1 MRAILFADGCP
12 LSSLIGALEARGLVA
27 QVSDRDALDRH
38 LAEGRR
44 TLYCGFDPSA
54 PSLQVGNLVPLMV
67 LRRCQLAGHRPI
79 ALVGGATGLIG
90 DPSGRDE
97 ERTLNDDDTVAR
109 WTENIRRQVSR
120 FIDLDGDAGLVVNN
134 LDWMRGQDA
143 IGFLRDV
150 GKHFSVNAMLAR
162 DAVRARLDREGGGI
176 SFTEFSYMLL
186 QAFDFAELARRH
198 DCTLQVAGNDQWG
211 NIASGIDLGRRLL
224 GRRLFG
230 MTSPLVTRADGVK
243 FGKSAGGAVWLDAQ
257 HTSPYAFHQFWLNCA
272 DADVVPFLR
281 CFTVLPASAID
292 EVAEEVRAHPERRDG
307 QRALAAEV
315 TRLVHGEA
323 ALRSAERIA
332 KALFGGDIRAL
343 TAADLGQ
350 LELDG
355 MERSAVPDGTGLLDA
370 LTSSGLT
377 RSNAEARRMV
387 QAGAIRLNGTPV
399 ADPTLRLTAADAL
412 HGRHHLLRCGKKR
425 WHLMVLARN

>member
-1 MRAILFADGCP
+1 MT
-12 LSSLIGALEARGLVA
+12 SLIGALEARGLVA
-27 QVSDRDALDRH
+27 QVSDRDGLDRH
-38 LAEGRR
+38 LADGRR

-67 LRRCQLAGHRPI
+67 LRRYQLAGHRPI

-97 ERTLNDDDTVAR
+97 ERSLNDDDTVAG

-134 LDWMRGQDA
+134 LDWMREQDA

-162 DAVRARLDREGGGI
+162 DAVRARIDREGAGI

-211 NIASGIDLGRRLL
+211 NIASGIDLGRRLH

-243 FGKSAGGAVWLDAQ
+243 FGKSAGGAVWLDAE

-272 DADVVPFLR
+272 DADVVPFLGY
-281 CFTVLPASAID
+281 FTVLPTSEID
-292 EVAEEVRAHPERRDG
+292 EVAAEVRAHPERRQG

-323 ALRSAERIA
+323 ALQSADRIA
-332 KALFGGDIRAL
+332 KALFGGDVRTL
-343 TAADLGQ
+343 TEDDLGQ

-355 MERSAVPDGTGLLDA
+355 MERTSVPDGTGLLDA
-370 LTSSGLT
+370 LTSAGLT
-377 RSNAEARRMV
+377 RSNGEARRMIA
-387 QAGAIRLNGTPV
+387 AGAVHLNGSPV
-399 ADPTLRLTAADAL
+399 ADAALRLTAKGAL
-412 HGRHHLLRCGKKR
+412 HGRHHLLRRGKKR
-425 WHLMVLARN
+425 WHLMVLQQG

>member
-1 MRAILFADGCP
+1 MT
-12 LSSLIGALEARGLVA
+12 SLIGALEARGLVA
-27 QVSDRDALDRH
+27 QVSDRDGLDRH

-67 LRRCQLAGHRPI
+67 LRRYQLAGHRPI

-97 ERTLNDDDTVAR
+97 ERSLNDDDTVAA

-134 LDWMRGQDA
+134 LDWMRKQDA

-162 DAVRARLDREGGGI
+162 DAVRARIDREGAGI

-186 QAFDFAELARRH
+186 QAFDFAELAKRL

-211 NIASGIDLGRRLL
+211 NIASGIDLGRRLH

-243 FGKSAGGAVWLDAQ
+243 FGKSAGGAVWLDAE
-257 HTSPYAFHQFWLNCA
+257 HTSPFAFHQFWLNCA
-272 DADVVPFLR
+272 DADVVPFLGY
-281 CFTVLPASAID
+281 FTVLTTSEID
-292 EVAEEVRAHPERRDG
+292 EVAAEVEARPERREG
-307 QRALAAEV
+307 QRVLAAEV

-332 KALFGGDIRAL
+332 KALFGGDIRTLAED
-343 TAADLGQ
+343 DLGQ

-355 MERSAVPDGTGLLDA
+355 MERSSVPDGTGLLDA
-370 LTSSGLT
+370 LTSAGLT

-387 QAGAIRLNGTPV
+387 GAGAIHLNGSPV
-399 ADPTLRLTAADAL
+399 ADASLRLTAGTAL
-412 HGRHHLLRCGKKR
+412 HGRHHLLRRGKKHWR
-425 WHLMVLARN
+425 LIVLQPH

>member
-1 MRAILFADGCP
+1 MG
-12 LSSLIGALEARGLVA
+12 SLIDALDARGLLA
-27 QVSDRDALDRH
+27 QASDRNALDLH

-44 TLYCGFDPSA
+44 TLYCGFDPTA

-67 LRRCQLAGHRPI
+67 LRRYQLAGHRPI

-97 ERTLNDDDTVAR
+97 ERSLNDDDTVAQ

-134 LDWMRGQDA
+134 LDWMRAQDA

-162 DAVRARLDREGGGI
+162 DAVRARIDREGAGI

-186 QAFDFAELARRH
+186 QAFDFVELARRH

-224 GRRLFG
+224 SRRLYG
-230 MTSPLVTRADGVK
+230 MTSPLVTRADGTK
-243 FGKSAGGAVWLDAQ
+243 FGKSAGGAVWLDAA
-257 HTSPYAFHQFWLNCA
+257 HTSPYAFHQFWLNSA
-272 DADVVPFLR
+272 DADVAPFLR
-281 CFTVLPASAID
+281 TFTVLPTSEIN
-292 EVAEEVRAHPERRDG
+292 EVAAEVRDQPERREG
-307 QRALAAEV
+307 QRILAAEI
-315 TRLVHGEA
+315 TRLVHGED
-323 ALRSAERIA
+323 ALQSAERIA

-343 TAADLGQ
+343 TEADLDQ
-350 LELDG
+350 LALDG
-355 MERSAVPDGTGLLDA
+355 MERTSVTPGTGLLDA
-370 LTSSGLT
+370 LSSAGVT
-377 RSNAEARRMV
+377 RSNAEARRLV
-387 QAGAIRLNGTPV
+387 QAGAVHLNGQPV
-399 ADPTLRLTAADAL
+399 ADSALRLTAQGAL
-412 HGRHHLLRCGKKR
+412 HGRHHLLRRGKKR
-425 WHLMVLARN
+425 WHLIALQAN

>member
-1 MRAILFADGCP
+1 M
-12 LSSLIGALEARGLVA
+12 SSLIGALEARGLVA

-67 LRRCQLAGHRPI
+67 LRRYQLAGHRPI

-97 ERTLNDDDTVAR
+97 ERSLNDDDTVAG

-134 LDWMRGQDA
+134 LDWMREQDA

-162 DAVRARLDREGGGI
+162 DAVRARIDREGAGI

-211 NIASGIDLGRRLL
+211 NIASGIDLGRRLH

-243 FGKSAGGAVWLDAQ
+243 FGKSAAGAVWLDAE

-272 DADVVPFLR
+272 DADVAPFLGY
-281 CFTVLPASAID
+281 FTVLPASEID
-292 EVAEEVRAHPERRDG
+292 EVAAEVQAHPERRQG
-307 QRALAAEV
+307 QRVLAAEV

-323 ALRSAERIA
+323 ALQSAERIA
-332 KALFGGDIRAL
+332 KALFGGEIRAL
-343 TAADLGQ
+343 TKDDLGQ

-355 MERSAVPDGTGLLDA
+355 MERTSVPDGTGLLEA
-370 LTSSGLT
+370 LTSAGLT

-387 QAGAIRLNGTPV
+387 GAGAIQLNGSPV
-399 ADPTLRLTAADAL
+399 ADAALRLTAADAL
-412 HGRHHLLRCGKKR
+412 HGRHHLLRRGKKR
-425 WHLMVLARN
+425 WHLMVLQAH

>member
-1 MRAILFADGCP
+1 MT
-12 LSSLIGALEARGLVA
+12 SLIGALEARGLVA
-27 QVSDRDALDRH
+27 QVSDRDGLDRH
-38 LAEGRR
+38 LADGRR

-67 LRRCQLAGHRPI
+67 LRRYQLAGHRPI

-97 ERTLNDDDTVAR
+97 ERALNDDDTVAG
-109 WTENIRRQVSR
+109 WTESIRRQVSR
-120 FIDLDGDAGLVVNN
+120 FIDLGGDAGLVVNN
-134 LDWMRGQDA
+134 LDWMREQDA

-162 DAVRARLDREGGGI
+162 DAVRARIDREGSGI

-211 NIASGIDLGRRLL
+211 NIASGIDLGRRLH

-243 FGKSAGGAVWLDAQ
+243 FGKSAGGAVWLDAE

-272 DADVVPFLR
+272 DADVVPFLGY
-281 CFTVLPASAID
+281 FTVLPTSEID
-292 EVAEEVRAHPERRDG
+292 EVAAEVRAHPERRQG
-307 QRALAAEV
+307 QRLLAAEV

-323 ALRSAERIA
+323 ALQSAERIA
-332 KALFGGDIRAL
+332 KALFGGDVRTL
-343 TAADLGQ
+343 TEDDLGQ

-355 MERSAVPDGTGLLDA
+355 MERTSVPDGTGLLDA
-370 LTSSGLT
+370 LTSAGLT
-377 RSNAEARRMV
+377 RSNGEARRMV
-387 QAGAIRLNGTPV
+387 AAGAVHLNGSPV
-399 ADPTLRLTAADAL
+399 ADTALRLTAKDAL
-412 HGRHHLLRCGKKR
+412 HGRQHLLRRGKKR
-425 WHLMVLARN
+425 WHLMVLLQH

>member
-1 MRAILFADGCP
+1 MT
-12 LSSLIGALEARGLVA
+12 SLIGALEARGLVA
-27 QVSDRDALDRH
+27 QVSDRDGLDRH
-38 LAEGRR
+38 LADGRR

-54 PSLQVGNLVPLMV
+54 ASLQVGNLVPLMV
-67 LRRCQLAGHRPI
+67 LRRYQLAGHRPI

-97 ERTLNDDDTVAR
+97 ERSLNDDDTVAG

-120 FIDLDGDAGLVVNN
+120 FIDLDGGAGLVVNN
-134 LDWMRGQDA
+134 LDWMREQDA
-143 IGFLRDV
+143 LGFLRDV

-162 DAVRARLDREGGGI
+162 DAVRARIDREGAGI

-211 NIASGIDLGRRLL
+211 NIASGIDLGRRLH
-224 GRRLFG
+224 GQRLFG

-243 FGKSAGGAVWLDAQ
+243 FGKSAAGAVWLDAE

-272 DADVVPFLR
+272 DADVVPFLGY
-281 CFTVLPASAID
+281 FTVLPESEIG
-292 EVAEEVRAHPERRDG
+292 EVAAEVGAHPERREG
-307 QRALAAEV
+307 QRVLAAEV

-323 ALRSAERIA
+323 ALQSAERIA
-332 KALFGGDIRAL
+332 KALFGGEIRAL
-343 TAADLGQ
+343 TQGDLGQ

-355 MERSAVPDGTGLLDA
+355 MERTSVPDGTGLLDA
-370 LTSSGLT
+370 LTSAGLT

-387 QAGAIRLNGTPV
+387 GASAIHLNGSPV
-399 ADPTLRLTAADAL
+399 ADATLRLTAHDAL
-412 HGRHHLLRCGKKR
+412 HGRHHLLRRGKKH
-425 WHLMVLARN
+425 WHLMVLQAP

>member
-1 MRAILFADGCP
+1 MT
-12 LSSLIGALEARGLVA
+12 SLIGALEARGLVA
-27 QVSDRDALDRH
+27 QVSDRDGLDRH
-38 LAEGRR
+38 LAGGRR
-44 TLYCGFDPSA
+44 TLYCGFDPTA

-67 LRRCQLAGHRPI
+67 LRRYQLAGHRPI

-97 ERTLNDDDTVAR
+97 ERSLNDDDTVAR

-120 FIDLDGDAGLVVNN
+120 FIDLDADAGLVVNN

-162 DAVRARLDREGGGI
+162 DAVRARIDREGAGI

-186 QAFDFAELARRH
+186 QAFDFVELARRH

-211 NIASGIDLGRRLL
+211 NIASGIDLGRRRL
-224 GRRLFG
+224 GRRLYG

-243 FGKSAGGAVWLDAQ
+243 FGKSADGAVWLDAE

-272 DADVVPFLR
+272 DADVAPFLR
-281 CFTVLPASAID
+281 TFTVLPASEI
-292 EVAEEVRAHPERRDG
+292 EQVASQVRDHPERREG
-307 QRALAAEV
+307 QRALAAAV
-315 TRLVHGEA
+315 TRLVHGED
-323 ALRSAERIA
+323 ALQSAERIA

-343 TAADLGQ
+343 TEADLGQ

-355 MERSAVPDGTGLLDA
+355 MERSSVSEGVGLLDA
-370 LTSSGLT
+370 LTSAGLT

-387 QAGAIRLNGTPV
+387 QAGAIRLNGAPV
-399 ADPTLRLTAADAL
+399 ADPAMRLTANGAL
-412 HGRHHLLRCGKKR
+412 HGRHHLLRRGKKR
-425 WHLMVLARN
+425 WHLMVLRAE

>member
-1 MRAILFADGCP
+1 M
-12 LSSLIGALEARGLVA
+12 SSLIGALEARGLVA
-27 QVSDRDALDRH
+27 QVSDRDGLDRH

-67 LRRCQLAGHRPI
+67 LRRYQLAGHRPI

-97 ERTLNDDDTVAR
+97 ERSLNDDDTVAG

-120 FIDLDGDAGLVVNN
+120 FIDLGGDAGLVVNN
-134 LDWMRGQDA
+134 LDWMREHDA

-162 DAVRARLDREGGGI
+162 DAVRARIDREGAGI

-211 NIASGIDLGRRLL
+211 NIASGIDLGRRLH
-224 GRRLFG
+224 GRRLYG

-243 FGKSAGGAVWLDAQ
+243 FGKSAGGAVWLDAE

-272 DADVVPFLR
+272 DADVVPFLGY
-281 CFTVLPASAID
+281 FTVLPTSEID
-292 EVAEEVRAHPERRDG
+292 EVAAEVREHPERRQG
-307 QRALAAEV
+307 QRVLAAEV

-323 ALRSAERIA
+323 ALQSAERIA
-332 KALFGGDIRAL
+332 KALFGGDVRTL
-343 TAADLGQ
+343 TKDDLGQ

-355 MERSAVPDGTGLLDA
+355 MERTSVPDGTGLLDA
-370 LTSSGLT
+370 LTSAGLT
-377 RSNAEARRMV
+377 RSNGEARRMV
-387 QAGAIRLNGTPV
+387 AAGAVHLNGSPV
-399 ADPTLRLTAADAL
+399 TDAALRLTAKDAL
-412 HGRHHLLRCGKKR
+412 HGRQHLLRRGKKR
-425 WHLMVLARN
+425 WHLMVLQQH